1 LLYQAQGE
9 FAKAEPLY
17 KRALAITEKALGPD
31 HPDTA
36 ISLNNLASVH
46 QQQGE
51 LAKAEPIF
59 IRALAITEKVLGPS
73 HPRTSLFLNN
83 LALLYQA
90 QGEFAKAE
98 PLFIR
103 ALAITEKVLGPDH
116 PATAYSLNN
125 LAALH
130 GDQGE
135 YAKAEPLYKRALA
148 ITEKAVGPDHPD
160 TAALAGNLAAL
171 YQFLS
176 RDGLTLEYFERAAAA
191 REHHL
196 ARELPSKAESSRLAF
211 LQGLRRELHALVTWS
226 MSLPETPVGRR
237 ARRLALR
244 VLLERKGRVLDLGR
258 ETLSVL
264 RSRASPAD
272 LEQIDAL
279 QSTRAQLAYLT
290 HAQPS
295 PGTDYALLR
304 KRREALT
311 SQAEMLEGALSRRF
325 SDLRHETTPVTV
337 QAVQRL
343 IGERRALVEIA
354 AYEPFAPTARKVD
367 ERWGKERYVAFVLFA
382 QGEPV
387 LVDLGE
393 RAPLDELAA
402 RHLAAI
408 EHLSQDADSLGR
420 QLHDAVI
427 KPLRKAL
434 GSIRDLWLSP
444 DGALSGLPWAALI
457 DENGRPLVESYRLT
471 CLTSGRDLLRLADSE
486 HANGPAIVM
495 GAPAYDGAPRSKPGL
510 RLASQAT
517 VDTPARPRTAQKL
530 LFPPLPAT
538 ASEARRVAQL
548 WPGAAAI
555 LGPGATEGVLKA
567 ANQPTIVHLATHGF
581 LLEGTP
587 APPALPESRGVALL
601 HGGTPFRISIENP
614 LLLSGLA
621 LAGANQPGAG
631 PDDGLLFALEVSAL
645 NLRGTK
651 VVVLSACQTGQ
662 GLSSSGEGMY
672 GLRRALVLA
681 GSQAQVLSLW
691 KVQDD
696 TTARFM
702 VAMHQKLAAGV
713 ARADALRDTQLELL
727 RDKGTTHPFYWAAF
741 FLQGDPTSFDGK
753 APRTLESPAA
763 VGP

>member
-1 LLYQAQGE
+1 
-9 FAKAEPLY
+9 
-17 KRALAITEKALGPD
+17 
-31 HPDTA
+31 
-36 ISLNNLASVH
+36 
-46 QQQGE
+46 
-51 LAKAEPIF
+51 
-59 IRALAITEKVLGPS
+59 
-73 HPRTSLFLNN
+73 
-83 LALLYQA
+83 
-90 QGEFAKAE
+90 
-98 PLFIR
+98 
-103 ALAITEKVLGPDH
+103 
-116 PATAYSLNN
+116 
-125 LAALH
+125 
-130 GDQGE
+130 
-135 YAKAEPLYKRALA
+135 
-148 ITEKAVGPDHPD
+148 
-160 TAALAGNLAAL
+160 
-171 YQFLS
+171 
-176 RDGLTLEYFERAAAA
+176 
-191 REHHL
+191 
-196 ARELPSKAESSRLAF
+196 
-211 LQGLRRELHALVTWS
+211 
-226 MSLPETPVGRR
+226 
-237 ARRLALR
+237 LALR

-264 RSRASPAD
+264 RNRASLAD
-272 LEQIDAL
+272 LDQIDAL

-295 PGTDYALLR
+295 PRADYALLR
-304 KRREALT
+304 KRREALI
-311 SQAEMLEGALSRRF
+311 SQAEMLEGVLSRRF

-337 QAVQRL
+337 EAVQML
-343 IGERRALVEIA
+343 IGQRRALVEIA
-354 AYEPFAPTARKVD
+354 AYEPFVPTARKVD

-393 RAPLDELAA
+393 RAPLDELAS

-408 EHLSQDADSLGR
+408 EHLSDDADSLAR
-420 QLHDAVI
+420 QLHDAVM

-434 GSIRDLWLSP
+434 GSVRDLWLSP

-471 CLTSGRDLLRLADSE
+471 YLTSGRDLLRLSDSE
-486 HANGPAIVM
+486 QANGPAIVM
-495 GAPAYDGAPRSKPGL
+495 GAPAYDGSPRSKPGL
-510 RLASQAT
+510 QLASQAT
-517 VDTPARPRTAQKL
+517 VETSTRPRGAEKL
-530 LFPPLPAT
+530 HFQPLPAT

-555 LGPGATEGVLKA
+555 LGPQATEGVLKA

-587 APPALPESRGVALL
+587 APPTPGESRGFALDGVL
-601 HGGTPFRISIENP
+601 GRTPVQISMENP

-651 VVVLSACQTGQ
+651 LVVLSACQTGQ
-662 GLSSSGEGMY
+662 GTSSSGEGMY

-727 RDKGTTHPFYWAAF
+727 RDKRTAHPFYWAAF
-741 FLQGDPTSFDGK
+741 FLQGNPTSFDGK